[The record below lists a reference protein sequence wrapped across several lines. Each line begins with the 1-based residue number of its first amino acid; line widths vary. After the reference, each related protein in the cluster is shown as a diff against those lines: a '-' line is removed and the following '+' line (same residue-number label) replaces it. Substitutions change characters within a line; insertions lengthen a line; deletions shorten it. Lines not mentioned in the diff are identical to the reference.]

1 MYRYLFFD
9 LDGTLTDS
17 SEGIF
22 NCLRY
27 ALEKMGTPPLPHEVE
42 RLFIGPPLQDSFT
55 AHCGYTRQQVLQAI
69 QYFRER
75 YLRLGIHEV
84 APVPGMQ
91 EALEE
96 LKRRGFVLT
105 VTSSKENTACRTVV
119 DNLGLTPYFTVVMG
133 STSDLSSCTKA
144 DVIRF
149 TMQALGLTADD
160 APSILMV
167 GDRKYDVLGARE
179 CGIACLGLD
188 CCGFAPAG
196 ELEEAGA
203 IAIVH
208 TPEEM
213 VAYILHH

>member
-1 MYRYLFFD
+1 MFRYIFFD

-55 AHCGYTRQQVLQAI
+55 AHCGYTPQQTLQAI

-75 YLRLGIHEV
+75 YLRQGIHEV
-84 APVPGMQ
+84 APVPGMR
-91 EALEE
+91 EALQQ
-96 LKRRGFVLT
+96 LKDHGRILT
-105 VTSSKENTACRTVV
+105 VASNKENTACRTVV
-119 DNLGLTPYFTVVMG
+119 DNLGLTPFFTVVMG

-144 DVIRF
+144 DVVRF
-149 TMQALGLTADD
+149 TMDALGLTAED

-167 GDRKYDVLGARE
+167 GDRKYDVIGARA

-188 CCGFAPAG
+188 VCGFAPKG

-203 IAIVH
+203 AAVVH
-208 TPEEM
+208 TVEEM
-213 VAYILHH
+213 TDYILHH